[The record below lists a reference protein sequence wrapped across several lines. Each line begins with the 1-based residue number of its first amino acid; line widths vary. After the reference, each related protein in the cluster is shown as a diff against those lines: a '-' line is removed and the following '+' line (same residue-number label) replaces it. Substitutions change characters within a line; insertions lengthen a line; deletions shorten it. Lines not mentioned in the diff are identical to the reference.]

1 MATYDLEEQEQLA
14 EIKVWWKQYGNLVIN
29 VFTAVMLAVSA
40 WMGWNWYQ
48 RSQSAQASMVFN
60 VLQKAVHDKDSQR
73 TKAASG
79 ELLDK
84 FGKSTYASLGALTA
98 AKEMVDAGDVKTAK
112 LQLQWV
118 VEHAEGEL
126 RDLARLR
133 LATVLLDEKE
143 YDQAL
148 KQLDGNVSPGFAA
161 LFADNRGDVLSAQ
174 GKKAEALEAYKVALA
189 RLDNSDA
196 KGAKSAQDRQSPS
209 NTVYRELLQQK
220 LDSLGGGKQ

>member
-1 MATYDLEEQEQLA
+1 M
-14 EIKVWWKQYGNLVIN
+14 
-29 VFTAVMLAVSA
+29 
-40 WMGWNWYQ
+40 
-48 RSQSAQASMVFN
+48 R
-60 VLQKAVHDKDSQR
+60 H
-73 TKAASG
+73 
-79 ELLDK
+79 
-84 FGKSTYASLGALTA
+84 
-98 AKEMVDAGDVKTAK
+98 
-112 LQLQWV
+112 
-118 VEHAEGEL
+118 
-126 RDLARLR
+126 LARLR